1 MEHRANK
8 IGVAVLGSTGSIGR
22 SSLEVLAHL
31 SEMFDVVGLCAHNN
45 VELLAQQARQFQPAD
60 IVVTGS
66 ARITGVP
73 QGTAVSYGAEAALD
87 LVRRADVKIVIA
99 AMVGAAGLPAVFE
112 AVRLGKR
119 VALANKESLVVAG
132 ELLVPLA
139 QQTGA
144 EILPLDSEH
153 SAIFQA
159 MCCGKRSEV
168 SRAILTA
175 SGGPFRQA
183 SLAEMRA
190 ATVDAALA
198 HPTWRMGG
206 KITIDSATLFN
217 KALEFVEAHWLFSLP
232 TDQIEVVI
240 HPQSIVH
247 SMVEFVD
254 GSVIAQLSPPDMRLP
269 IQYTLTYP
277 SRVSGPA
284 RRMDFS
290 SAFEM
295 QFESPDEGR
304 FPALRLAREVV
315 RRGGTSGA
323 IFNAANE
330 VAVAAFLAR
339 KIKLTE
345 IASVVE
351 STLERLDVEVNPSL
365 AMLTNADQASRAAAG
380 EEVGRL
386 AR

>member
-1 MEHRANK
+1 M
-8 IGVAVLGSTGSIGR
+8 GVAVLGSTGSIGR
-22 SSLEVLAHL
+22 SSLEVLTHL
-31 SEMFDVVGLCAHNN
+31 TALGEEFHIVGLCAHNN
-45 VELLAQQARQFQPAD
+45 VELLARQVMQFQPAEV
-60 IVVTGS
+60 VVTGS
-66 ARITGVP
+66 GELREVPAGVR
-73 QGTAVSYGAEAALD
+73 VSHGAEAAVE
-87 LVRRADVKIVIA
+87 LVRRPDVQIVIA

-132 ELLVPLA
+132 ELLMPLA
-139 QQTGA
+139 ASTGA

-159 MCCGKRSEV
+159 MASGKRAEV
-168 SRAILTA
+168 RRAILTA
-175 SGGPFRQA
+175 SGGPFRTSTA
-183 SLAEMRA
+183 ADMRA
-190 ATVDAALA
+190 ATVEAAMA

-217 KALEFVEAHWLFSLP
+217 KALEFIEAHWLFGLP
-232 TDQIEVVI
+232 AQQIDVVV

-277 SRVSGPA
+277 RRVEGVA
-284 RRMDFS
+284 RRMDFA
-290 SAFEM
+290 SAVNMTFEP
-295 QFESPDEGR
+295 PDETR

-330 VAVAAFLAR
+330 VAVAAFLAG
-339 KIKLTE
+339 KLRLTD
-345 IASVVE
+345 ISSVVE
-351 STLERLDVEVNPSL
+351 STLEALDVELSPTVDQ
-365 AMLTNADQASRAAAG
+365 LTAVDHRARSVAG
-380 EEVGRL
+380 EAVGRL
-386 AR
+386 AG